1 MVLWQEM
8 PAHSCHLIHRHSK
21 SPFAFRDLVRQASLC
36 FPLFYNTLFKPDCP
50 RVMIVPM
57 VRPVSSGEV
66 EITGFAAFFLEGV
79 GGSGND
85 NYVLGRFVKMVVSGE
100 SGGGTDYGAYAVKLL
115 H

>member
-1 MVLWQEM
+1 
-8 PAHSCHLIHRHSK
+8 
-21 SPFAFRDLVRQASLC
+21 
-36 FPLFYNTLFKPDCP
+36 
-50 RVMIVPM
+50 
-57 VRPVSSGEV
+57 VSSGEV
-66 EITGFAAFFLEGV
+66 EITGFAAFFLDGV